1 MFIQITRVDM
11 FHAYYYTSIQI
22 SRLEE
27 IDLKNRTYYF
37 SDDIINIKNLDP
49 DNTNINKKLY
59 KNIFTY
65 YVGYVTPSSVKHLC
79 FIINNTNG
87 YIEQSNEN
95 TYLTLIPTNENKDAL
110 KNYEEIWIKIKDF
123 IRSANRSSNGYD
135 ENYLKNIVNSGDD
148 LTVKKSIKI
157 S

>member
-1 MFIQITRVDM
+1 MSKVR
-11 FHAYYYTSIQI
+11 
-22 SRLEE
+22 E
-27 IDLKNRTYYF
+27 IDSKYRTHYF
-37 SDDIINIKNLDP
+37 LDGITNIKDLDANKIKI
-49 DNTNINKKLY
+49 DEKSYTNIL
-59 KNIFTY
+59 IC
-65 YVGYVTPSSVKHLC
+65 YVGYVTPNSVKPLC

-87 YIEQSNEN
+87 YIEESNEN
-95 TYLTLIPTNENKDAL
+95 KYLTLIPTNENKDAL

>member
-1 MFIQITRVDM
+1 M
-11 FHAYYYTSIQI
+11 
-22 SRLEE
+22 
-27 IDLKNRTYYF
+27 
-37 SDDIINIKNLDP
+37 
-49 DNTNINKKLY
+49 
-59 KNIFTY
+59 
-65 YVGYVTPSSVKHLC
+65 TPSSVKHLC

>member
-1 MFIQITRVDM
+1 M
-11 FHAYYYTSIQI
+11 
-22 SRLEE
+22 
-27 IDLKNRTYYF
+27 
-37 SDDIINIKNLDP
+37 
-49 DNTNINKKLY
+49 
-59 KNIFTY
+59 
-65 YVGYVTPSSVKHLC
+65 TPNSVKPLC

-87 YIEQSNEN
+87 YIEESNEN
-95 TYLTLIPTNENKDAL
+95 KYLTLIPTNENKDAL

-157 S
+157 SWPNSSF